1 MLVDPVRDWH
11 GPGTDIRRVLRGDE
25 LLYET
30 TLGFRA
36 RLQPNQVMRA
46 DLTAF
51 DAGAGFRLCLS
62 LPCTNSRGV
71 VE

>member
-1 MLVDPVRDWH
+1 MLVDPVR
-11 GPGTDIRRVLRGDE
+11 GPDPRRRARALRGDD
-25 LLYET
+25 LLYGI
-30 TLGFRA
+30 TLRYRGA
-36 RLQPNQVMRA
+36 ALYPEHVWEI
-46 DLTAF
+46 